1 MLFKDKTIK
10 AAIFD
15 MDGTMFDTE
24 RLRFKTLKQ
33 ASDELFGT
41 PISDDVLL
49 GSLGLSAKK
58 AEELAR
64 SVYGTDYPYKNI
76 RQRADELE
84 LAHIR
89 TQGVPIKK
97 GLFQVLERLKKN
109 GLLMAVAT
117 SSRREIAE
125 EYLINANVMKYF
137 DITVCGDEVQ
147 LGKPHPEIFL
157 TAAHELN
164 CAPEHSLMFEDSEN
178 GLLSAFGAGG
188 LPILIQDIKEPR
200 PEIKEKAFQF
210 YESMTEFLQDL
221 ADATPNLPIPKLID
235 AFPQAINQL
244 KVGIHGF
251 GAIGGGYLTQVFSHW
266 DGYTRPMEITAA
278 TGNATLRK
286 LINAFGKY
294 HVDYSKL
301 AFDQTIDHI
310 QLIDIADT
318 AAMQQMYIESEIIG
332 LSLPEGA
339 IKQQAALIA
348 QGLLARLHANGR
360 EITLLIILNK
370 VSGATFVKKHV
381 KLALLTLTDEETTQ
395 QVIDQV
401 YFTETVVNRIVT
413 KASNKALIKQAKIN
427 FYSVEGG
434 LADKNLLS
442 RKNIKAMLPHSD
454 DSAEQTIQSI
464 SEKLDVM
471 SNISDIVNAFNVTV
485 FNSGPEMALY
495 AQKGSQILEQL
506 RQVQVFD
513 NLKEIQLIKNKLL
526 NGTHAIIAW
535 YSSLLNY
542 QSIGQG
548 MGDPRVL
555 ALIKSLVNDEIKP
568 AIQKESPVS
577 AEFMNTFIQ
586 NFIESCKT
594 SFKDPCIRVG
604 RDPLRKLQRKERIIG
619 SIDLAQKYEIAT
631 PMLEFGTALGLLY
644 AVRLINPNDKE
655 SQLIHAIYQEQ
666 QSILPILTYQGRYN
680 GVSYQSL
687 DPALDKALIDRI
699 SDHFNR
705 LNDPLQRHLDWPLH
719 HH

>member
-1 MLFKDKTIK
+1 MIFKDRTIK

-24 RLRFKTLKQ
+24 RLRFKTIQQ

-41 PISDDVLL
+41 PISHEVLL

-58 AEELAR
+58 AEELAQ
-64 SVYGTDYPYKNI
+64 SVYGTDYPYKDI
-76 RQRADELE
+76 RRRADELE

-89 TQGVPIKK
+89 TYGVPIKK

-109 GLLMAVAT
+109 DMLMAVAT

-164 CAPEHSLMFEDSEN
+164 CPPEHCFMFEDSEN

-188 LPILIQDIKEPR
+188 IPILIKDIKEPK
-200 PEIKEKAFQF
+200 PEIKQKAFQF
-210 YESMTEFLQDL
+210 YESMTEFLQEL

-251 GAIGGGYLTQVFSHW
+251 GAMGGGYLTQVFSHW

-278 TGNATLRK
+278 TGNSVLRN

-310 QLIDIADT
+310 RLIDIADEE
-318 AAMQQMYIESEIIG
+318 AMLQMYVESEIIG
-332 LSLPEGA
+332 LCLPEAA
-339 IKQQAALIA
+339 IKQQASLIA
-348 QGLLARLHANGR
+348 QGLLARHHASGR

-370 VSGATFVKKHV
+370 VSGATFVKKQV
-381 KLALLTLTDEETTQ
+381 KQALSLLTDEVTCKQ
-395 QVIDQV
+395 IIDHV
-401 YFTETVVNRIVT
+401 YFTETVVNRIVS

-442 RKNIKAMLPHSD
+442 RKNIRTILPQGEDPTDQS
-454 DSAEQTIQSI
+454 IQSI

-471 SNISDIVNAFNVTV
+471 SNITDIVNSFNVTV

-495 AQKGSQILEQL
+495 AQKGSKILEQL

-513 NLKEIQLIKNKLL
+513 NMKEIQMIKNKLL

-535 YSSLLNY
+535 YGSLLGY

-555 ALIKSLVNDEIKP
+555 ALVKKLVNHEIKP
-568 AIQKESPVS
+568 AILKESPVS
-577 AEFMNTFIQ
+577 ANFMNTFIQ
-586 NFIESCKT
+586 NFIQSCKV
-594 SFKDPCIRVG
+594 SFKDPCARVA

-644 AVRLINPNDKE
+644 AIRLINPNDKE
-655 SQLIHAIYQEQ
+655 SQLIHSMYKEQ
-666 QSILPILTYQGRYN
+666 QSIVPILTYHDRYN
-680 GVSYQSL
+680 GQSYQSL
-687 DPALDKALIDRI
+687 DREKDHALIERI
-699 SDHFNR
+699 TDHFNR
-705 LNDPLQRHLDWPLH
+705 LNDPSLNHLDWPLEKS
-719 HH
+719 